1 MNEFV
6 QSARALLP
14 DGLQAH
20 EVGSAVSA
28 FMDEGVDGLTLTAWL
43 TSDRE
48 SDEVRS
54 TWGTYH
60 LIGDV
65 LREQG
70 APSGAA
76 SVPNVQASLAFARR
90 ICVLARQADG
100 PAAMEAAVTA
110 PTLVVQPPVALV
122 NTAVTRSPAANDAV
136 FRWKLVAGL
145 ATATAVLGVAWGV
158 GGGDLTG
165 TGAVL
170 AQSTNTP
177 AVPAVTVVSQ
187 QGAPVWVNTPQG
199 AVLRDP
205 RLDELLQAHR
215 RAGGA
220 SALQVPTG
228 FLRSATYDATQR

>member
-1 MNEFV
+1 MNQFV
-6 QSARALLP
+6 PSARVPLP
-14 DGLQAH
+14 GRLQAH

-28 FMDEGVDGLTLTAWL
+28 FMDEGVDELTLSAWL
-43 TSDRE
+43 ASETE
-48 SDEVRS
+48 ADEVRS
-54 TWGTYH
+54 TWSTYH
-60 LIGDV
+60 LIGDL

-70 APSGAA
+70 APSGAV
-76 SVPNVQASLAFARR
+76 SVPSVQASLAFAQR
-90 ICVLARQADG
+90 ICAVARQADG
-100 PAAMEAAVTA
+100 LAAVDAAVTA
-110 PTLVVQPPVALV
+110 SVLAVQAPAPV
-122 NTAVTRSPAANDAV
+122 NTASTRDTVANDAV

-158 GGGDLTG
+158 GGGELNG

-170 AQSTNTP
+170 ARSTNKP
-177 AVPAVTVVSQ
+177 AVAAVTLVSQ

-199 AVLRDP
+199 AVLRDS

-228 FLRSATYDATQR
+228 FLRSATYDASQR